1 MEGLA
6 SNDDLNRDT
15 GHDRAEAREEVNGY
29 TVHMELESL
38 EEEGERG
45 RLCIAKVQLINLPG
59 EYLVVHH
66 ILETVEEKV
75 V

>member
-1 MEGLA
+1 
-6 SNDDLNRDT
+6 
-15 GHDRAEAREEVNGY
+15 
-29 TVHMELESL
+29 MELESL